1 MGRPATGFAKQIAAV
16 QTVLGDHQDA
26 CVMEDWL
33 RQVGP
38 KTRSTR
44 EAMLIGQLIGLQR
57 AEAAANRAA
66 WPEVWA
72 RASDPALR
80 GWLG

>member
-1 MGRPATGFAKQIAAV
+1 VT
-16 QTVLGDHQDA
+16 
-26 CVMEDWL
+26 EDWL
-33 RQVGP
+33 RGAAP

-57 AEAAANRAA
+57 AEAHAKRAA

-72 RASDPALR
+72 RASDKELR
-80 GWLG
+80 RWLK